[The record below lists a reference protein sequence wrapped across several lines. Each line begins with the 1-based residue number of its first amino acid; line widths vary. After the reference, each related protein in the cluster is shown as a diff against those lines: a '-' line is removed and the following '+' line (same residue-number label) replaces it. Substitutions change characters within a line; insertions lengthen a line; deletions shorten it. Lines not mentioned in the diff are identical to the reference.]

1 MTMKYYRLTTKD
13 NPHDVFEDYV
23 NWANYDHQMG
33 YNTAEL
39 LARIARTSDELSEE
53 ENQKEIER
61 AIDIIIA
68 MHPQVDEENKEEKG
82 VNFVKVS
89 KDL

>member
-1 MTMKYYRLTTKD
+1 MKCFRLTTKD

-23 NWANYDHQMG
+23 NWSNFDHQMG
-33 YNTAEL
+33 YNTSEL

-61 AIDIIIA
+61 AIDIIVA
-68 MHPQVDEENKEEKG
+68 MHPEIDEEENA
-82 VNFVKVS
+82 VIYVKVF
-89 KDL
+89 KEMKT